1 MRLACG
7 ARSSVRGKYE
17 SVRCNLCALVS
28 DTTALLA
35 VFGAAAALSAWP
47 AAAHAQ
53 AAVPAYKSFEVP
65 APEPQ
70 AGAAFGERLRA
81 LGDVDDDGIRDV
93 LISSSNHDGDDGNGG
108 VLANSGR
115 LYVFSGRTRAL
126 LRTLE
131 PPLPQVNARFGF
143 WDANLGD
150 VDGDGAADF
159 VTSAPGQVVGGAT
172 VGQVYVYS
180 GRTATRLRTVNAP
193 EALAATGAF
202 GGDFGGNLV
211 APGDLTGD
219 GAGDFVAT
227 ASGASGGAGA
237 AYAFNGKTGAFLYKV
252 ANPDGTQAS
261 SFGFGAAELG
271 DVNGDGVGDFQI
283 GAPRFDEGAVVDVGR
298 SYVINGR
305 TGAVLYTLTNPEPEA
320 NDRFGQADAD
330 GISLNDID
338 GDGRPDVFVDSFLAN
353 EQPAAGPALD
363 NAGKA
368 FLFSGAT
375 GRLIRALRDPDPER
389 GRGFAASNASAGDLD
404 ADGRPDSIV
413 SSRGGGGLPSIGRAT
428 VFGGLGLATVLTTF
442 EDPSRQGGALF
453 GTGLASPG
461 DVNGDKSPDFFI
473 SARSQD
479 VGGATDV
486 GTAYAFLSQVPA
498 ATPPG
503 VPTPPDTG
511 RPPSTAPPV
520 RILPPGPGP
529 TKPPVTSVPAAP
541 AKLRVERARVSD
553 GRLLVLVRTTALATG
568 SLRFRFRAAGRTL
581 SFSQPISRGT
591 VRVSRPV
598 SPEQSELGTGIL
610 SVSYA
615 GSTRVRRDAVR
626 LRAATRPAGLVRKTA
641 RIVAGQLQ
649 VSGTIARAAPGVVR
663 VRLGYDAGGGD
674 VTFLTYSARIVDGR
688 WRLAEAL
695 PAAAAKAGGQLSIQ
709 YTGSLRGRIA
719 GAQTAKRVT
728 P

>member
-1 MRLACG
+1 
-7 ARSSVRGKYE
+7 
-17 SVRCNLCALVS
+17 
-28 DTTALLA
+28 
-35 VFGAAAALSAWP
+35 
-47 AAAHAQ
+47 
-53 AAVPAYKSFEVP
+53 
-65 APEPQ
+65 
-70 AGAAFGERLRA
+70 
-81 LGDVDDDGIRDV
+81 
-93 LISSSNHDGDDGNGG
+93 GG

-115 LYVFSGRTRAL
+115 LYVFSGKTRAL

-131 PPLPQVNARFGF
+131 PPLPQANAKFGF

-150 VDGDGAADF
+150 VDGDRAADF
-159 VTSAPGQVVGGAT
+159 VTSAPGQVVGGAP

-202 GGDFGGNLV
+202 GGDFGGNLI

-227 ASGASGGAGA
+227 ASGAFGGAGA
-237 AYAFNGKTGAFLYKV
+237 AYAFNGRTGAFLYKV
-252 ANPDGTQAS
+252 PNPDGTQAS

-271 DVNGDGVGDFQI
+271 DVNADGVNDYQI
-283 GAPRFDEGAVVDVGR
+283 GAPRFDEGAIVDAGR
-298 SYVINGR
+298 CYVINGR

-330 GISLNDID
+330 GISLGDVD
-338 GDGRPDVFVDSFLAN
+338 GDGRPDIFVDSFLAN

-404 ADGRPDSIV
+404 ADGRPDAIV

-428 VFGGLGLATVLTTF
+428 VFGGPGLTTVLRTF

-461 DVNGDKSPDFFI
+461 DVNGDKFPDYFI
-473 SARSQD
+473 SARSQNVNGA
-479 VGGATDV
+479 VGV
-486 GTAYAFLSQVPA
+486 GTAYAFLSPG
-498 ATPPG
+498 ATPPVEG
-503 VPTPPDTG
+503 GPPSMAPAPTPPPGT
-511 RPPSTAPPV
+511 
-520 RILPPGPGP
+520 GPGQP
-529 TKPPVTSVPAAP
+529 PKPPVTSVFPAP
-541 AKLRVERARVSD
+541 AKLRVERARVAD
-553 GRLLVLVRTTALATG
+553 GRLLVLVRTTARASGT
-568 SLRFRFRAAGRTL
+568 LRFRFQAAGRTL

-591 VRVSRPV
+591 VRVNRRVSQAQSR
-598 SPEQSELGTGIL
+598 LATGIL

-615 GSTRVRRDAVR
+615 GNPRVRRDAVR
-626 LRAATRPAGLVRKTA
+626 LRAASRPAGLVRQTA
-641 RIVAGQLQ
+641 RIVSGRLQ
-649 VSGTIARAAPGVVR
+649 VSGTISRAAPGVVR
-663 VRLGYDAGGGD
+663 VRLGYDAGGGT

-688 WRLAEAL
+688 WRLTQTL

-709 YTGSLRGRIA
+709 YTGSLRRGIA
-719 GAQTAKRVT
+719 GAQTAKQVT